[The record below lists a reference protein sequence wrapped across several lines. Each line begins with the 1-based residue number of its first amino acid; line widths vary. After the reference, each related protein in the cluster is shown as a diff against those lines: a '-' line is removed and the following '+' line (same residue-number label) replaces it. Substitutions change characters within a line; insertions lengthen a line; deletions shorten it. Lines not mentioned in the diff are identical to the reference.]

1 MLATSLRHIV
11 DTRDSS
17 PTCTWTPNGCAA
29 NGSQT
34 YQHSASRPNVRR
46 RLPTRWMAQHE
57 AALLPHPPAGGDA
70 AVRQPQIQA
79 TGCRLQQIQAALQP
93 RASHSAAVSGALAQ
107 LQRCAG
113 AEAVVEAYCAAS
125 AVPAASACA
134 VSATCATTSALG
146 GCLSGRSEEEDN
158 VVCGA
163 SPPRRPSCTGISLPP
178 DAVTLQRRALTSVIR
193 WHPVPRA
200 AAPAVVDADADA
212 PRGTCTHKGE
222 YILVGA
228 AAVLPSAAAGRAT
241 AAAEQVPASRKLRS
255 VDDLYSALE
264 AAEVNTLVR
273 VRVRVS

>member
-1 MLATSLRHIV
+1 
-11 DTRDSS
+11 
-17 PTCTWTPNGCAA
+17 
-29 NGSQT
+29 
-34 YQHSASRPNVRR
+34 
-46 RLPTRWMAQHE
+46 MAQHE
-57 AALLPHPPAGGDA
+57 AALLPHLPAGGDA

-163 SPPRRPSCTGISLPP
+163 SPPRRPSCTGIGLAP

-200 AAPAVVDADADA
+200 AAPAAVVGADIAA

-228 AAVLPSAAAGRAT
+228 AAVLASAAAGRAT
-241 AAAEQVPASRKLRS
+241 ATAETATAETATAEQVPASRKLRS

-264 AAEVNTLVR
+264 AAEVNAPPG
-273 VRVRVS
+273 